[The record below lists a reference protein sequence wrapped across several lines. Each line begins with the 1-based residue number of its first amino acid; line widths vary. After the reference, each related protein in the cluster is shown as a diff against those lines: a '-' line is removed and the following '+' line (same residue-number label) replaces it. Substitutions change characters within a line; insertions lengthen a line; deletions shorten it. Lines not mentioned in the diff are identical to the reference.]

1 MENSGIKVLTI
12 YDISDIIEI
21 TINERKKMSKELA
34 NEVEK
39 ITKDSEKIRQIKD
52 EITEI
57 MKNMGV

>member
-1 MENSGIKVLTI
+1 
-12 YDISDIIEI
+12 
-21 TINERKKMSKELA
+21 MSKELA

-57 MKNMGV
+57 MNNLEV